1 LHGGGTIDG
10 ETPRHRLRRNPMHSW
25 IVVAHVLGA
34 FTFIAAHGAS
44 MFASF
49 RLRSVSDRGRV
60 LELLDLSAMSLGVMY
75 VGLLVLLA
83 AGIAAGFTGDFWGDA
98 WIWASI
104 ATLVVILAVMYAVAT
119 PFYGRMRAAAGDPRY
134 VEKAASFKPPA
145 TAADL
150 AALATSPRPFWL
162 AAVGGIGLAVI
173 VWLMIAKPF

>member
-1 LHGGGTIDG
+1 
-10 ETPRHRLRRNPMHSW
+10 MHTW

-49 RLRSVSDRGRV
+49 RLRRVTDRERV
-60 LELLDLSAMSLGVMY
+60 LELLDVSSTSLGVMY
-75 VGLLVLLA
+75 IGLAILLG

-98 WIWASI
+98 WLWTSI
-104 ATLVVILAVMYAVAT
+104 AILVVILAMMYAVAT

-134 VEKAASFKPPA
+134 VEKAADFKPPA
-145 TAADL
+145 TPTDL
-150 AALATSPRPFWL
+150 DALATSPRPFWL

-173 VWLMIAKPF
+173 VWLMISKPL